1 MHLRTD
7 YRHTLRACYLG
18 YITQAAIGTFAPLL
32 FLTFQSSYGIPL
44 EKITFLVTLNFS
56 IQLLIDLLSA
66 RFVDR
71 IGIRASAVAAHF
83 LAALGL
89 VGLGIL
95 PECIDPYTGLLA
107 STCCYAVGCGLIE
120 VLISPIAEA
129 CPTQRKEAEMSLL
142 HSFYCWGH
150 VAVVLISTVFFTL
163 FGLEN
168 WKIMAILWALVP
180 LYNLFVFRKVPI
192 CPLVAEDEE
201 GLRFSS
207 LVRMPSFWIL
217 MVIMVCAG
225 ASEQAVSQWASTF
238 AEQGLGVNKSIGDL
252 AGPMFFAICMGSSR
266 LLYGLHGEKL
276 NLRKAMIASGALCV
290 LAYCMIS
297 LSPFPALSLIGCGIC
312 GFSVGIMWPGTFSI
326 GAAALKG
333 GGTTMFAFFAL
344 GGDLG
349 CSAGPAFVGLISE
362 HMSGNLKAG
371 ILGAV
376 FFPLL
381 LMIGTALIRRV
392 RTSGEASPS

>member
-142 HSFYCWGH
+142 HSFYCWGC
-150 VAVVLISTVFFTL
+150 VLVILVSTL
-163 FGLEN
+163 FFSLAGIEN
-168 WKIMAILWALVP
+168 WHILACLWALLP
-180 LYNLFVFRKVPI
+180 LVNLFYFTLVPI
-192 CPLVAEDEE
+192 APLVEE
-201 GLRFSS
+201 GKAMSIPALLRSR
-207 LVRMPSFWIL
+207 LFWL
-217 MVIMVCAG
+217 LALLMVCAG
-225 ASEQAVSQWASTF
+225 ASEQSMSQWASAF
-238 AEQGLGVNKSIGDL
+238 AESGLGVSKTMGDL
-252 AGPMFFAICMGSSR
+252 AGPCLFAILMGISR
-266 LLYGLHGEKL
+266 VGYAKISHRVERTKGMAWCGVLCLASYLL
-276 NLRKAMIASGALCV
+276 ALFSPWPV
-290 LAYCMIS
+290 LA
-297 LSPFPALSLIGCGIC
+297 LAGCGLC
-312 GFSVGIMWPGTFSI
+312 GLSVGIMWPGTFSL
-326 GAAALKG
+326 AAKG
-333 GGTTMFAFFAL
+333 LPAGGTALFAL
-344 GGDLG
+344 LALAGDLG
-349 CSAGPAFVGLISE
+349 CTSGPTLVGLV
-362 HMSGNLKAG
+362 SGLWNGQLRFGLLAA
-371 ILGAV
+371 IL
-376 FFPLL
+376 FPFLL
-381 LMIGTALIRRV
+381 LILLRLFRRTASHL
-392 RTSGEASPS
+392 S

>member
-18 YITQAAIGTFAPLL
+18 YITQAATGTFAPLL

-95 PECIDPYTGLLA
+95 PECIDPYAGLLA

-142 HSFYCWGH
+142 HSFYCWGC
-150 VAVVLISTVFFTL
+150 VLVILVSTL
-163 FGLEN
+163 FFSLAGIEN
-168 WKIMAILWALVP
+168 WHILA
-180 LYNLFVFRKVPI
+180 
-192 CPLVAEDEE
+192 
-201 GLRFSS
+201 
-207 LVRMPSFWIL
+207 
-217 MVIMVCAG
+217 
-225 ASEQAVSQWASTF
+225 
-238 AEQGLGVNKSIGDL
+238 
-252 AGPMFFAICMGSSR
+252 
-266 LLYGLHGEKL
+266 
-276 NLRKAMIASGALCV
+276 
-290 LAYCMIS
+290 
-297 LSPFPALSLIGCGIC
+297 
-312 GFSVGIMWPGTFSI
+312 
-326 GAAALKG
+326 
-333 GGTTMFAFFAL
+333 
-344 GGDLG
+344 
-349 CSAGPAFVGLISE
+349 
-362 HMSGNLKAG
+362 
-371 ILGAV
+371 
-376 FFPLL
+376 
-381 LMIGTALIRRV
+381 
-392 RTSGEASPS
+392 